1 MKFKLYISTLVAA
14 LLIVAC
20 KQTVEKETTA
30 EESVSIDYR
39 EDGLNQMV
47 PETVDG
53 GEMLLGLIDRK
64 ELESPRHADWFNNSY
79 SEHRLDS
86 LRVDSITPLLAGVD
100 IKIFMGS
107 WCEDSQREVPALMRI
122 LDMSG
127 YDSSTIEMIAIDH
140 DKHTPDQKEE
150 GYDVEYIPT
159 IIFSRDGKELNRI
172 VEYPVNTLEMDM
184 LRILREQPY
193 KHYYED

>member
-1 MKFKLYISTLVAA
+1 MKFKLYISTLAVA

-20 KQTVEKETTA
+20 KQTVENETAA
-30 EESVSIDYR
+30 EESISVSYQ

-47 PETVDG
+47 PDTVDG

-64 ELESPRHADWFNNSY
+64 ELESPRHSEWFNNSY

-140 DKHTPDQKEE
+140 DKQTPDQKEE

-184 LRILREQPY
+184 LQILREQPY